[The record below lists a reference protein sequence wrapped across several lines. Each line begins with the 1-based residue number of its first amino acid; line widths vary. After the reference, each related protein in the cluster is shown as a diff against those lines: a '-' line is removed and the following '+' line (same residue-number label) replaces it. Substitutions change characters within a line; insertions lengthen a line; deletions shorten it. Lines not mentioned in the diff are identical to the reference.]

1 MVGEREMARFFLG
14 SSNNLKHTAVLLTI
28 ISISIISIIFIISI
42 SINLR
47 RTILLTTIPIGLP
60 MPQLQALTGGI
71 IWTDLFLCFRRPAL
85 FDDGLVEKIKV
96 HQWAPS
102 L

>member
-1 MVGEREMARFFLG
+1 MVGEREMTRFFLG
-14 SSNNLKHTAVLLTI
+14 SSNHLKHTVVLLT
-28 ISISIISIIFIISI
+28 IISI

-47 RTILLTTIPIGLP
+47 RTILLTTIPIALP
-60 MPQLQALTGGI
+60 MAQLQALTGGI

>member
-1 MVGEREMARFFLG
+1 MVGEREMARFFQG
-14 SSNNLKHTAVLLTI
+14 SSNHLKHTVVLLT
-28 ISISIISIIFIISI
+28 IISI

-47 RTILLTTIPIGLP
+47 RTILLTTIPIALP
-60 MPQLQALTGGI
+60 MAQLQALTGGI

>member
-1 MVGEREMARFFLG
+1 MHVMQSWSETDGWREMARFFQG
-14 SSNNLKHTAVLLTI
+14 SSNHLKHTVVLLT
-28 ISISIISIIFIISI
+28 IISI

-47 RTILLTTIPIGLP
+47 RTILLTTIPIALP